1 MLVQKQASPA
11 AANNHSTSQ
20 QQRLEN
26 GIRPNVSLKFVSRV
40 IYNEFNLSFQ
50 STYKFVGHKSR
61 TKEQLQTLMYCEEME
76 NWLAE
81 ERLEE
86 ARSQAR
92 LAAALLRNSQN
103 HHDADDQNT
112 NALDNG
118 SMVQVVEDEDEVT
131 TIRRPVLPDV
141 RP

>member
-1 MLVQKQASPA
+1 
-11 AANNHSTSQ
+11 
-20 QQRLEN
+20 
-26 GIRPNVSLKFVSRV
+26 
-40 IYNEFNLSFQ
+40 
-50 STYKFVGHKSR
+50 
-61 TKEQLQTLMYCEEME
+61 MYCEEME

-112 NALDNG
+112 DCNALDG
-118 SMVQVVEDEDEVT
+118 SIVQVVEDEDEVT